1 MCNLS
6 NPTLRAFEGFMD
18 LVDLIEEK
26 RFIGQEFLAW
36 LWFKSEERGGS
47 IALPERG
54 DILVVFEK
62 HMLLEYGEGPESEK
76 LICRGLQTELREARA
91 GLALGKKP
99 EQARIKIGSDD
110 YEFSITLNAATMEF
124 RSVRLP
130 KTAGAGDGDGDDPE
144 SFEGQVLERI
154 SLFEE
159 GIELVNE
166 LFRLFINI
174 RTSNGWPD
182 ELVKIRSW
190 VQAGAELAG
199 V

>member
-1 MCNLS
+1 
-6 NPTLRAFEGFMD
+6 MD
-18 LVDLIEEK
+18 LIDLIEEK

-47 IALPERG
+47 VELPGRG
-54 DILVVFEK
+54 DIQVAFEK

-99 EQARIKIGSDD
+99 EQARIKIGSDE
-110 YEFSITLNAATMEF
+110 YEFSITLTAATMEF

-130 KTAGAGDGDGDDPE
+130 KTAGAADGDGDDAE

-154 SLFEE
+154 SLFED

-174 RTSNGWPD
+174 RASSSWSD
-182 ELVKIRSW
+182 ELVKLRAW
-190 VQAGAELAG
+190 VHSGAELAG
-199 V
+199 M

>member
-1 MCNLS
+1 
-6 NPTLRAFEGFMD
+6 MD

-26 RFIGQEFLAW
+26 RFLGQEFLAW

-47 IALPERG
+47 IELPERG

-99 EQARIKIGSDD
+99 EQARIRIGSDD
-110 YEFSITLNAATMEF
+110 FEFGITLTAATMEF

-130 KTAGAGDGDGDDPE
+130 KTAGTEDGDDAE
-144 SFEGQVLERI
+144 GFEGQALERI

-159 GIELVNE
+159 GIDLVNE

-174 RTSNGWPD
+174 RTSSGWSD
-182 ELVKIRSW
+182 ELIKLRSW
-190 VQAGAELAG
+190 VHTSADQLAL
-199 V
+199 

>member
-1 MCNLS
+1 
-6 NPTLRAFEGFMD
+6 MD
-18 LVDLIEEK
+18 LVDIIEEK
-26 RFIGQEFLAW
+26 RFLGQEFLAW

-47 IALPERG
+47 IELPGRG

-110 YEFSITLNAATMEF
+110 YEFSITLTAATMEF

-130 KTAGAGDGDGDDPE
+130 KTAGTEDGDDPE
-144 SFEGQVLERI
+144 GFEGQALERI
-154 SLFEE
+154 ALFEE

-166 LFRLFINI
+166 LFRLFISI
-174 RTSNGWPD
+174 RASRGWSD
-182 ELVKIRSW
+182 ELVKLRAW
-190 VQAGAELAG
+190 VHTSADQLAL
-199 V
+199 

>member
-1 MCNLS
+1 
-6 NPTLRAFEGFMD
+6 MD

-47 IALPERG
+47 IELPERG
-54 DILVVFEK
+54 DILVAFEK

-99 EQARIKIGSDD
+99 EQARIKISSGD
-110 YEFSITLNAATMEF
+110 YEFSITLTAATMEF

-130 KTAGAGDGDGDDPE
+130 KTAGTEDGDDPE
-144 SFEGQVLERI
+144 GFEGQALERI

-159 GIELVNE
+159 GIDLVNE

-174 RTSNGWPD
+174 RTSGEWSD

-190 VQAGAELAG
+190 VHTSADQLAL
-199 V
+199 

>member
-1 MCNLS
+1 
-6 NPTLRAFEGFMD
+6 MD

-26 RFIGQEFLAW
+26 RFLGQEFLAW

-47 IALPERG
+47 IDLPQRG
-54 DILVVFEK
+54 DILVTFEK

-76 LICRGLQTELREARA
+76 LICRGLQTELKEARA

-99 EQARIKIGSDD
+99 EQARVKIASGD
-110 YEFSITLNAATMEF
+110 YEFSITLTAATMDF

-130 KTAGAGDGDGDDPE
+130 KTAGASDGDGDDHE

-174 RTSNGWPD
+174 RASSGWSD
-182 ELVKIRSW
+182 ELVKLRAW
-190 VQAGAELAG
+190 VHNGAELAG
-199 V
+199 M